1 MALPPVFFVPVL
13 MLLKAVENWAFFAAE
28 ILGNEVRE
36 LTAVLDRKDSG
47 EGVLTRMI
55 LEGDYENYEKRAA
68 SQTRQ

>member
-36 LTAVLDRKDSG
+36 LTAVFDL
-47 EGVLTRMI
+47 V
-55 LEGDYENYEKRAA
+55 
-68 SQTRQ
+68 